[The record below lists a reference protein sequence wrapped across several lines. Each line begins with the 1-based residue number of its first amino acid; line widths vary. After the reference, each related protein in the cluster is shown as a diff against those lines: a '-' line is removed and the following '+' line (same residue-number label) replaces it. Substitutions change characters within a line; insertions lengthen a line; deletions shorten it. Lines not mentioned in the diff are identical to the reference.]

1 MPLHTQ
7 NFFDLHT
14 HLSTFHHPVCFYT
27 RKKYFLIHIHISVH
41 FVIQYAPTHAKK
53 YFLIYI
59 HISVHCVMQ
68 YAPTHAKN
76 IFWST
81 YTSQYIAWYKSY
93 LFIRM
98 KRGRRKIN
106 SKALFIRFY
115 VKCFTY
121 VYYTTFYKRQSVT
134 LNVTRANSIRK
145 ITYNINYT
153 KNYQELAH
161 TRSPIG
167 GGTAVL

>member
-1 MPLHTQ
+1 MLLHTQ
-7 NFFDLHT
+7 
-14 HLSTFHHPVCFYT
+14 
-27 RKKYFLIHIHISVH
+27 
-41 FVIQYAPTHAKK
+41 K

-59 HISVHCVMQ
+59 HISVHFIIQ

-81 YTSQYIAWYKSY
+81 YTSQCIASASMPLHTQKIFFDLHTHLSTLRDAVCPYTRKKYCLIYIHISVHCMIQVV
-93 LFIRM
+93 FIRM

-106 SKALFIRFY
+106 SEAIFIRFY

-134 LNVTRANSIRK
+134 LNVTRANSI
-145 ITYNINYT
+145 
-153 KNYQELAH
+153 
-161 TRSPIG
+161 
-167 GGTAVL
+167 

>member
-41 FVIQYAPTHAKK
+41 FVIQYAPTHAK
-53 YFLIYI
+53 
-59 HISVHCVMQ
+59 
-68 YAPTHAKN
+68 N

-81 YTSQYIAWYKSY
+81 YTSQYIAWYKLY

-167 GGTAVL
+167 GGHSRVIASYILFVART